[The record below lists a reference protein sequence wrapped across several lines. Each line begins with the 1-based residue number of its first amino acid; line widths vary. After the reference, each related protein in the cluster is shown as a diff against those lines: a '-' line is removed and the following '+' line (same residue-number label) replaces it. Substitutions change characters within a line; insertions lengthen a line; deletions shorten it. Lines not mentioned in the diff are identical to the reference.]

1 MRSRVVVEVVLG
13 LAVQVLASEAEQ
25 RSSWDVM
32 GLYLTEYPMTLPR
45 AISWPSAAQLSVA
58 VVVLVRTALVTLGP
72 RVGTAEL

>member
-1 MRSRVVVEVVLG
+1 
-13 LAVQVLASEAEQ
+13 
-25 RSSWDVM
+25 M

-45 AISWPSAAQLSVA
+45 AASWPSAAQLSVA